1 MEDLERRLATTLL
14 DHTDVVRNQATR
26 IRNDRHLIDY
36 LQSEIG
42 KLKRVN
48 SKQLKAIQLLTKK
61 IDEQGKTQKLN

>member
-14 DHTDVVRNQATR
+14 DHTDVMRNQVTR

-42 KLKRVN
+42 KLKRAN

>member
-1 MEDLERRLATTLL
+1 MDDLERRLATTLL
-14 DHTDVVRNQATR
+14 DHTDVMRNQATR

>member
-42 KLKRVN
+42 KLKRAN

>member
-14 DHTDVVRNQATR
+14 DHTDVMRNQATR

>member
-1 MEDLERRLATTLL
+1 MDDLERRLATTLL
-14 DHTDVVRNQATR
+14 DHTDVMRNQATR
-26 IRNDRHLIDY
+26 IRNDRHLIGY